1 MAEEMKLVLGLNFNL
16 LKTNLTAMYEK
27 NENGSRILLLPTK
40 VNSPTP
46 VTLEEITQD
55 FQQAFKNNNDNNNDN
70 NDKTNYEQ
78 TIENGLSGIG
88 KEGSSFDIKKLT
100 FQLQAAFFYKEI
112 PAKGESAP
120 ETSNKKNASNKK
132 EASGATQEPTDKT
145 TSEETKEGFTEYA
158 FAISVDTTEALPDLG
173 FAKLNSLFF
182 AVWNTQRTSVLRQ
195 IGAGQIDNM
204 LKLLDA

>member
-55 FQQAFKNNNDNNNDN
+55 FERAFKNNNDN

-88 KEGSSFDIKKLT
+88 KEGSNFDIKKLT

-112 PAKGESAP
+112 PAKGESAT
-120 ETSNKKNASNKK
+120 ETSNNKKDASNKK

-195 IGAGQIDNM
+195 IGAGQIDDM